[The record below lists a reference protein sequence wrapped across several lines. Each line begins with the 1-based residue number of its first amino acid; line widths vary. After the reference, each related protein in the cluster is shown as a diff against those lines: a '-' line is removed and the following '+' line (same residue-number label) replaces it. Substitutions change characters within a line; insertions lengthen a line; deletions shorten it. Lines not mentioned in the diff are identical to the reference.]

1 MGDPAGIGPEVVLK
15 AVAEE
20 EIRKVCIPVIIGD
33 AQLLAHTA
41 RTLDLQC
48 GYDIVRKEEPFPDNF
63 SDPVIFH
70 LDNIGGFIEPGIE
83 SGAAGK
89 AAAGYIEAAVEL
101 CAAGSVDAI
110 ATAPINKRALFLG
123 GYSFPG
129 HTEFLAHLTGA
140 EEYAMAF
147 VAANL
152 RIVLLSTHVPLS
164 EAIRMVERDLIVK
177 IVNLTHRELQRWGI
191 ERPRLAVAALNP
203 HGAEGGLFGVE
214 EASEIVP
221 AIEACRGVDDI
232 NVRGPF
238 SADTVFL
245 RASRGEFDAVI
256 ACYHDQAMI
265 PVKCLSFG
273 EAVNVTLG
281 LPFIRTSVDHGTAFE
296 IAGTGAAS
304 TYSPGPRHRAHP
316 HLPCRFP
323 LRDALRFHSLQPI
336 QYISFRLAH
345 CDSFHPLALRLSSG
359 TFYFAQ
365 LGISHF
371 AAGQGGVSRRRV
383 KAADST
389 VTACDIIPPAIKAF
403 GKRLQEN

>member
-1 MGDPAGIGPEVVLK
+1 MPRIGITMGDPAGIGPEVVLK

-20 EIRKVCIPVIIGD
+20 EITRVCAPVIIGD

-48 GYDIVRKEEPFPDNF
+48 GYDIIRQGEPLPENLAE
-63 SDPVIFH
+63 PVIFH
-70 LDNIGGFIEPGIE
+70 LDNIGGFVESGIE

-129 HTEFLAHLTGA
+129 HTEFLAHLTGS
-140 EEYAMAF
+140 EDSAMAF

-152 RIVLLSTHVPLS
+152 RIVLLSTHVPLA
-164 EAIRMVERDLIVK
+164 EAVRLVECDRIIRTI
-177 IVNLTHRELQRWGI
+177 NLANRELRRWGI

-203 HGAEGGLFGVE
+203 HGAEGGLFGTE
-214 EASEIVP
+214 EASEMVP
-221 AIEACRGVDDI
+221 AIEACRVNDV

-238 SADTVFL
+238 PADTVFL

-273 EAVNVTLG
+273 EAVNVTMG
-281 LPFIRTSVDHGTAFE
+281 LPFIRTSVDHGTAFD
-296 IAGTGAAS
+296 IAGKGLAE
-304 TYSPGPRHRAHP
+304 
-316 HLPCRFP
+316 
-323 LRDALRFHSLQPI
+323 HS
-336 QYISFRLAH
+336 SMVA
-345 CDSFHPLALRLSSG
+345 
-359 TFYFAQ
+359 
-365 LGISHF
+365 
-371 AAGQGGVSRRRV
+371 
-383 KAADST
+383 
-389 VTACDIIPPAIKAF
+389 AIKLAAELSTSA
-403 GKRLQEN
+403 GESSRVVEV

>member
-15 AVAEE
+15 AIAEE
-20 EIRKVCIPVIIGD
+20 EIRRLCIPVIIGD

-41 RTLDLQC
+41 RTLDLQS
-48 GYDIVRKEEPFPDNF
+48 GYDIVRVEEPIPDLLTE
-63 SDPVIFH
+63 PIIFH
-70 LDNIGGFIEPGIE
+70 LDNIIGPIEPGIE

-89 AAAGYIEAAVEL
+89 AAAEYIEAAVGL

-129 HTEFLAHLTGA
+129 HTEFLAHLTGS

-152 RIVLLSTHVPLS
+152 RIVLLSTHVPLA
-164 EAIRMVERDLIVK
+164 EAIRMVERDRIVDV
-177 IVNLTHRELQRWGI
+177 ISLTHRELKRWGI
-191 ERPRLAVAALNP
+191 EQPRLAVAALNP
-203 HGAEGGLFGVE
+203 HGAEGGLFGIE
-214 EASEIVP
+214 EASEIAP
-221 AIEACRGVDDI
+221 AIEACHGVDG
-232 NVRGPF
+232 VSVHGPY

-281 LPFIRTSVDHGTAFE
+281 LPFIRTSVDHGTAFD
-296 IAGTGAAS
+296 IAGKGLAE
-304 TYSPGPRHRAHP
+304 
-316 HLPCRFP
+316 
-323 LRDALRFHSLQPI
+323 HS
-336 QYISFRLAH
+336 SMVA
-345 CDSFHPLALRLSSG
+345 
-359 TFYFAQ
+359 
-365 LGISHF
+365 
-371 AAGQGGVSRRRV
+371 
-383 KAADST
+383 
-389 VTACDIIPPAIKAF
+389 AIKLAAELSMRA
-403 GKRLQEN
+403 GESSRAVEV

>member
-1 MGDPAGIGPEVVLK
+1 MRHSEDSSSSPGPRPRRVLPRIGITMGDPSGIGPEVVLK

-20 EIRKVCIPVIIGD
+20 EVRRICVPVIIGD

-41 RTLDLQC
+41 RTLDLQS
-48 GYDIVRKEEPFPDNF
+48 GYDIVRRDEEFPEQF
-63 SDPVIFH
+63 SEPIIYH
-70 LDNIGGFIEPGIE
+70 LDNITVSIEPGIE

-89 AAAGYIEAAVEL
+89 AAAEYIEAAVEL

-140 EEYAMAF
+140 EECAMAF

-164 EAIRMVERDLIVK
+164 QAIRMVERDRIMK
-177 IVNLTHRELQRWGI
+177 IVNLTNRELQRWGI
-191 ERPRLAVAALNP
+191 ERPRLAIAALNP

-214 EASEIVP
+214 EASEIMP
-221 AIEACRGVDDI
+221 AIEASRRLEEI
-232 NVRGPF
+232 NVQGPF

-245 RASRGEFDAVI
+245 RASRGEFDAVV

-281 LPFIRTSVDHGTAFE
+281 LPFIRTSVDHGTAFD
-296 IAGTGAAS
+296 IAGKGLAE
-304 TYSPGPRHRAHP
+304 
-316 HLPCRFP
+316 
-323 LRDALRFHSLQPI
+323 HS
-336 QYISFRLAH
+336 SMVA
-345 CDSFHPLALRLSSG
+345 
-359 TFYFAQ
+359 
-365 LGISHF
+365 
-371 AAGQGGVSRRRV
+371 
-383 KAADST
+383 
-389 VTACDIIPPAIKAF
+389 AIKLAAELSMKS
-403 GKRLQEN
+403 GESCRAVEI

>member
-20 EIRKVCIPVIIGD
+20 EVRRACIPVIIGD

-41 RTLDLQC
+41 RTLDLQS
-48 GYDIVRKEEPFPDNF
+48 GYDIVRADEPFPEH
-63 SDPVIFH
+63 SEPVIYH
-70 LDNIGGFIEPGIE
+70 LDNITGFIEPGIE

-89 AAAGYIEAAVEL
+89 AAGGYIEAAVEL
-101 CAAGSVDAI
+101 CAAGNIDAV

-129 HTEFLAHLTGA
+129 HTEFFAHLTGA

-147 VAANL
+147 VAGNL

-164 EAIRMVERDLIVK
+164 EAIRLVERDRIVRR
-177 IVNLTHRELQRWGI
+177 VNLANRELQRWGI
-191 ERPRLAVAALNP
+191 ERPRVAVAALNP

-214 EASEIVP
+214 EASEIIP
-221 AIEACRGVDDI
+221 AIDACRRDEI
-232 NVRGPF
+232 NVQGPF

-281 LPFIRTSVDHGTAFE
+281 LPFIRTSVDHGTAFD
-296 IAGTGAAS
+296 IAGKGLAEHSSMVAAIK
-304 TYSPGPRHRAHP
+304 
-316 HLPCRFP
+316 L
-323 LRDALRFHSLQPI
+323 
-336 QYISFRLAH
+336 
-345 CDSFHPLALRLSSG
+345 
-359 TFYFAQ
+359 
-365 LGISHF
+365 
-371 AAGQGGVSRRRV
+371 
-383 KAADST
+383 AADLST
-389 VTACDIIPPAIKAF
+389 RAGESCRPV
-403 GKRLQEN
+403 EV

>member
-1 MGDPAGIGPEVVLK
+1 MRELSHNSSQAMRQKQRLPRIGITMGDPAGIGPEVVLK

-20 EIRKVCIPVIIGD
+20 EVRKVCLPVIIGD

-48 GYDIVRKEEPFPDNF
+48 GYDIVRRGEQLPDSF
-63 SDPVIFH
+63 TDPVIFH
-70 LDNIGGFIEPGIE
+70 LDNIAGHVEPGIE
-83 SGAAGK
+83 SGTAGK

-101 CAAGSVDAI
+101 CAAGSIEAI

-123 GYSFPG
+123 GYSFAG
-129 HTEFLAHLTGA
+129 HTEFLAHLTGT

-152 RIVLLSTHVPLS
+152 RIVLLSTHVPLA
-164 EAIRMVERDLIVK
+164 EAIRMVERERIIAVTRLA
-177 IVNLTHRELQRWGI
+177 HRELRRWGI
-191 ERPRLAVAALNP
+191 ERPRIAVAALNP

-214 EASEIVP
+214 EASEIAP
-221 AIEACRGVDDI
+221 AVEACHGRDGMD
-232 NVRGPF
+232 VRGPY

-281 LPFIRTSVDHGTAFE
+281 LPFIRTSVDHGTAFD
-296 IAGTGAAS
+296 IAGKGLAEHSSMVAAV
-304 TYSPGPRHRAHP
+304 
-316 HLPCRFP
+316 
-323 LRDALRFHSLQPI
+323 ALAA
-336 QYISFRLAH
+336 RLAGYT
-345 CDSFHPLALRLSSG
+345 DEANR
-359 TFYFAQ
+359 AVE
-365 LGISHF
+365 
-371 AAGQGGVSRRRV
+371 A
-383 KAADST
+383 
-389 VTACDIIPPAIKAF
+389 
-403 GKRLQEN
+403 